1 MESALTNAC
10 TIKIDNFE
18 GPFDLLF
25 HLIEKNQFNIYD
37 IPINTITDQYM
48 DYLFAMQEMDLEIA
62 SEFLVMASTL
72 LHIKSKMLLPSR
84 KEEQQQE
91 EDPREE
97 LVSRLLEYRKYK
109 DFSYVLR
116 EREKEWTR
124 VWWKLPEPI
133 TCVRRDEVVELVPEE
148 LRRVYTELLE
158 RNIKDE
164 SRCQRDEPHHPA

>member
-1 MESALTNAC
+1 MESALTKAC
-10 TIKIDNFE
+10 KIKINNFE

-84 KEEQQQE
+84 KEEQ
-91 EDPREE
+91 
-97 LVSRLLEYRKYK
+97 
-109 DFSYVLR
+109 
-116 EREKEWTR
+116 
-124 VWWKLPEPI
+124 
-133 TCVRRDEVVELVPEE
+133 
-148 LRRVYTELLE
+148 
-158 RNIKDE
+158 
-164 SRCQRDEPHHPA
+164 